1 MMYRIIFHLN
11 PESEALLNELQIN
24 YTKQTIDNNDYLI
37 AIKYCKELSLEL
49 NDDIL
54 CSNLLGNELNEFLDY
69 TERVI

>member
-11 PESEALLNELQIN
+11 PESEALLNELQIDH
-24 YTKQTIDNNDYLI
+24 TKQTIDTNDYLTV
-37 AIKYCKELSLEL
+37 IKYCKELSLKL